1 MRCPADYSETKIIRI
16 VNAELA
22 DTLGNLLSRCTGN
35 ALNPKQTFP
44 KNAENHFTNNDV
56 TLNLL
61 ESVEALPD
69 ICREHYGAFN
79 FYKVADCVMAT
90 LHKANLFFET
100 LKPWELKK
108 QRETEKL
115 DTVLHLTLE
124 TLRVCGI
131 LLQPMIPN
139 ISRKLLDRINV
150 AQDERTFES
159 TKKLSWINSD
169 FKERKLGAG
178 PLVLF
183 KRIESVEKIKKSGV
197 QNK

>member
-1 MRCPADYSETKIIRI
+1 MSFSADYSETKITRI

-44 KNAENHFTNNDV
+44 RNAKNIFITNDV
-56 TLNLL
+56 TLKLL

-69 ICREHYGAFN
+69 VCREHYDAFN
-79 FYKVADCVMAT
+79 FYKVADCIMAT

-108 QRETEKL
+108 NAETEKL
-115 DTVLHLTLE
+115 DAVLHLTLE

-150 AQDERTFES
+150 AEEDRTFEN
-159 TKKLSWINSD
+159 TKKLSWINGNC
-169 FKERKLGAG
+169 KEVKLGAEQ
-178 PLVLF
+178 LVLF
-183 KRIESVEKIKKSGV
+183 RRIESMEKMKKAGV
-197 QNK
+197 QK